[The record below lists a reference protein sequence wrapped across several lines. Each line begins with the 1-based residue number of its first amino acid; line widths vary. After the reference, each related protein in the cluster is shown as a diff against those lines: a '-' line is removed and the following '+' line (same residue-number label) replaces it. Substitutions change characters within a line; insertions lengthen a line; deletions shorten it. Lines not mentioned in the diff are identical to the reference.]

1 MKKIDEGVELF
12 DEIWEKVYSA
22 EQQNQKEK
30 YEMDLKKEI
39 KKLQRLRDQVKSWI
53 GSSDVKDKEPLVEAR
68 KLIETKMEAFKFCEK
83 ETKTKTYSK
92 EGLAKAEKLTPE
104 ELAKQATCKWI
115 SEIIDQFENLIEE
128 RDLEVEKL
136 SAGRGKKT
144 NKHTIDECNHYLQMH
159 KYHLMKLEGI
169 VRLVNND
176 VLNVDV
182 VDPIKE
188 DLEYYLDSYDDDDYQ
203 QAYDEDFFYE
213 ALGLDE
219 LNVVEVDHVTQIA
232 NTSDKGN
239 KKGGKGNNDDMETRS
254 KGSDKG
260 KAKKSKKAASSGS
273 IMIPL
278 TIGRANKGKA
288 ARAASLRKGGDDET
302 SQPGTTN
309 PLLGTPTKAGP
320 GGIGRR
326 SGSGGSSIL
335 NGPTPTTI
343 PASSSVPTSVT
354 THAPASS
361 MAAIL
366 KRETEQQERERQAKV
381 RYVCSYFLIY
391 VVFPFHYPSY
401 FHRVLYL
408 DFFFLFYF
416 SMSDSRSTKAVEHLR
431 FQQQQQAAML
441 LQQQQ
446 AQQLRQQQ
454 EALVRQQQE
463 AVAAAAKQKLMQEQ
477 QAAAQ
482 TAALRQ
488 QQLEAALRQQQLQ
501 AQAQQQAAAAQQQ
514 QAVQQ
519 QAQQAG
525 AVGTA
530 GQQQDALKLQQQQDT
545 SSIRSSGTSGTT
557 GLDIIA
563 GLNGL
568 GLTNDSTASV
578 GSASHK
584 RNMSGDGGSLLSNSA
599 NTSNTNASG
608 GNTAANNTGVLQES
622 FATLPQSNEHDRT
635 NIRSKSYTPQ
645 NPYPATPASYPIQPN
660 AIFENPAIFE
670 KLGTDALFYIFYYKQ
685 GSYQQYLAAR
695 ELKKQ
700 SWRFHKKYMTWFQ
713 RHEEPKVTTDEYEQG
728 TYVYFDWETGWCT
741 RIKQDFRFEYS
752 FLEDTLQ

>member
-1 MKKIDEGVELF
+1 MSNARKLQTEIDRVMKKIDEGVELF

-53 GSSDVKDKEPLVEAR
+53 GSSDVKDKEPLVDAR

-260 KAKKSKKAASSGS
+260 KTKKSKKAASSGS

-309 PLLGTPTKAGP
+309 PLLGTPIKAGP
-320 GGIGRR
+320 GIGRR

-366 KRETEQQERERQAKV
+366 KRETEQQERERQAK
-381 RYVCSYFLIY
+381 
-391 VVFPFHYPSY
+391 
-401 FHRVLYL
+401 
-408 DFFFLFYF
+408 
-416 SMSDSRSTKAVEHLR
+416 AVEHLR

-477 QAAAQ
+477 QASAQ
-482 TAALRQ
+482 AAALRQ

-545 SSIRSSGTSGTT
+545 SSIRSSGTSGTS